1 MSVLAPLLR
10 PAAWH
15 IAPGAA
21 DVPWL
26 RRLGGLLILASV
38 LALLSWCAAIAFD
51 AWRLR
56 RVASVTW
63 LALPV
68 FGLCAHLAWR
78 MATSWRQLAPAMT
91 LRWLGPI
98 DHGNPRAAAGGW
110 RVDEWGTQ
118 PVDVTLVWDWQRLL
132 LLRVR
137 ATRGSAAS
145 VAWVWLQDDPS
156 RPERQVHRLRTLLCL
171 PPERLVPE
179 LVASSAHD
187 PHAAAPVS
195 MTGGPPAQAPHR
207 ARHRIAP
214 QGFTDCDLGA
224 PLRLEDDFPATQLLD
239 RWDDAELRMPAEKSL
254 EHGGQ
259 G

>member
-10 PAAWH
+10 PASWH
-15 IAPGAA
+15 IVPGAA

-26 RRLGGLLILASV
+26 RRLGGLLILASF
-38 LALLSWCAAIAFD
+38 LALLSWCVAIAFD

-56 RVASVTW
+56 RLAPVTW
-63 LALPV
+63 LALPL
-68 FGLCAHLAWR
+68 FGLGTCLAWR
-78 MATSWRQLAPAMT
+78 LITSWRQLAPAMT

-98 DHGNPRAAAGGW
+98 DHGNPRGAAGGW

-118 PVDVTLVWDWQRLL
+118 PVDVALIWDWQRLL

-137 ATRGSAAS
+137 AMRGQPAS
-145 VAWVWLQDDPS
+145 VAWVWLQDDPT

-171 PPERLVPE
+171 PPDRLVPE
-179 LVASSAHD
+179 LVASSGHD
-187 PHAAAPVS
+187 PHAAAVR
-195 MTGGPPAQAPHR
+195 MTGGRPTQAPHR
-207 ARHRIAP
+207 ARHQIAP
-214 QGFTDCDLGA
+214 QGFTEGDLGA

-254 EHGGQ
+254 GRGGQ